1 MFYIYILYHNNI
13 YKLDIHTM
21 SDILIDNKDF
31 YNFEVKFLQYFS
43 FITKLTVVLFI
54 IGFFQSKPTLIIQF
68 NFIVKIILA
77 LFLIYRF
84 NSYRKHK
91 IEFTE
96 LDRKVCY
103 SAGIYIIL
111 ISFFDLINHY
121 THYIRSNIILPITE
135 PVIQWS
141 KTFLKNQGL

>member
-1 MFYIYILYHNNI
+1 
-13 YKLDIHTM
+13 M

-54 IGFFQSKPTLIIQF
+54 IGFFQSKPTFIIQF
-68 NFIVKIILA
+68 NFVVKTILA

-84 NSYRKHK
+84 NNYRKHK

-111 ISFFDLINHY
+111 ISFFDLIDHY
-121 THYIRSNIILPITE
+121 TDTIRKNIILPFTE
-135 PVIQWS
+135 PIIELS
-141 KTFLKNQGL
+141 KKSLGNLN

>member
-1 MFYIYILYHNNI
+1 
-13 YKLDIHTM
+13 M

-54 IGFFQSKPTLIIQF
+54 IGFFQSKPTFIIQF
-68 NFIVKIILA
+68 NFVVKTILA

-84 NSYRKHK
+84 NNYRKHK

-111 ISFFDLINHY
+111 ISFFDLIDHY
-121 THYIRSNIILPITE
+121 TDTIRKNIILPFTE
-135 PVIQWS
+135 PIIEWS
-141 KTFLKNQGL
+141 KKSLGNLN

>member
-1 MFYIYILYHNNI
+1 MG
-13 YKLDIHTM
+13 
-21 SDILIDNKDF
+21 DILIDNKDF

-43 FITKLTVVLFI
+43 FITKFTVVLFI
-54 IGFFQSKPTLIIQF
+54 IGFFQSKPMLIIQF
-68 NFIVKIILA
+68 NFIVKVILA
-77 LFLIYRF
+77 AFLIYRF
-84 NSYRKHK
+84 NNYRKHK

-121 THYIRSNIILPITE
+121 TEYIRSNLILPITE
-135 PVIQWS
+135 PITESIIQWS
-141 KTFLKNQGL
+141 KTFLKNLGL

>member
-1 MFYIYILYHNNI
+1 MG
-13 YKLDIHTM
+13 
-21 SDILIDNKDF
+21 DILIDNKDF

-68 NFIVKIILA
+68 NFVVKIILA

-84 NSYRKHK
+84 NNYRKHK

-121 THYIRSNIILPITE
+121 THHIRSNIILPITE
-135 PVIQWS
+135 PIIHWS

>member
-1 MFYIYILYHNNI
+1 
-13 YKLDIHTM
+13 M

-54 IGFFQSKPTLIIQF
+54 IGFFQSKPTFIIQF
-68 NFIVKIILA
+68 NFVVKVILA

-121 THYIRSNIILPITE
+121 TNSIRNNYILPMTE
-135 PVIQWS
+135 PVIQWFKKS
-141 KTFLKNQGL
+141 LKNPSL

>member
-1 MFYIYILYHNNI
+1 MG
-13 YKLDIHTM
+13 
-21 SDILIDNKDF
+21 DILIDNKDF

-43 FITKLTVVLFI
+43 FVTKLTVVLFI
-54 IGFFQSKPTLIIQF
+54 IGIFQSKPTFMIQF
-68 NFIVKIILA
+68 NFVVKVILA
-77 LFLIYRF
+77 AFLIYRF
-84 NSYRKHK
+84 NSYRKNK

-121 THYIRSNIILPITE
+121 THYIRSNLILPITE
-135 PVIQWS
+135 PIIQWS